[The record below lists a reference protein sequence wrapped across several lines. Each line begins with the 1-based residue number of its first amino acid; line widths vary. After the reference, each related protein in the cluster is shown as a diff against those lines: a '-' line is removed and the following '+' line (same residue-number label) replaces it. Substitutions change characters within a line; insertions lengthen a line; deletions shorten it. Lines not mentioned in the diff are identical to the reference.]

1 MKPEC
6 GPQFAGPQHHQSS
19 WGEGEMCQF
28 KPHWHKALPAPSR
41 ISEATTKIPSSGQ
54 RMSPQ
59 LKSPLSNVPASPVLA
74 AELLVTAANSPRARG
89 LLPLLGQLRLSKSH
103 WNYPLSTYRV
113 MLNLP
118 PASPHPGKP
127 SAAPASRPCAPHPFL
142 PCSCLLVLLYLFHIL
157 PYWMPR
163 KRDNNVLLS
172 VSPHVAS
179 MWSASPAMTNK
190 T

>member
-41 ISEATTKIPSSGQ
+41 LSEATTKIPSSGQ

-59 LKSPLSNVPASPVLA
+59 LKSPHSNVPTSPVLA

-89 LLPLLGQLRLSKSH
+89 LLPLLGPAEAIKEPLELPSQHLQGDAKPPSCLTSSRQAKCSSCQQTMCSTPFPALQLFAGPSLSF
-103 WNYPLSTYRV
+103 
-113 MLNLP
+113 
-118 PASPHPGKP
+118 PHP
-127 SAAPASRPCAPHPFL
+127 S
-142 PCSCLLVLLYLFHIL
+142 LLDAQ
-157 PYWMPR
+157 
-163 KRDNNVLLS
+163 K
-172 VSPHVAS
+172 
-179 MWSASPAMTNK
+179 K
-190 T
+190 G